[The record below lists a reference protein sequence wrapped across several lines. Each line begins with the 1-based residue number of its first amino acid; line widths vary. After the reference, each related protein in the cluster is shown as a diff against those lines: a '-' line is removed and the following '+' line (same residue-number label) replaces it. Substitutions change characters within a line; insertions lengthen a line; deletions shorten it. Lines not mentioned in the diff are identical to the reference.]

1 MNGRKSF
8 QNFNINENE
17 IRISLIQCNKKK
29 LSRFSLVNIKNLK
42 NKNGITLI
50 ALVISIIVML
60 ILAGVSLN
68 ATIGDNGIIT
78 QAQNATYMQSV
89 ASLEE
94 FLNNYYVEHYD
105 KMNTNE
111 SKVEALIGLEQSWFY
126 HPNLNYVVDSDGTA
140 HYFIIPENLPTEIS
154 SQIQGGKSTN
164 KEYRDYINCNDV
176 YGVTKDLK
184 VYYCKSG
191 KDTIMGVNSNEL
203 EQDSPTRIIF
213 PANSNWSKL
222 ISGSSDKE
230 IQAKDIKSVTSIKID
245 ENSGI
250 NDLSEIYNI
259 VGLKKLEISNI
270 TVNLNGIENLGS
282 LEEISFNNCIL
293 TNENVIGKCSN
304 LVNLSLINE
313 KQEIVTNVLDSMK
326 INDLAKL
333 KRLEIYADKNEYVKA
348 ITDVSQLADF
358 TEATKKSLTHL
369 NLKYEDI
376 DNLNF
381 LNGYDN
387 LYELDITNNSKI
399 TTLNGITSTK
409 LSNLYA
415 DSCNLGANETEEC
428 NEENAL
434 YVLGKCTNLNYIGL
448 RNNIELKHV
457 NYLKNNKRNYSYIY
471 LSGDSKILANEI
483 GEIRLMLLKATSYS
497 CESKYADIIN
507 GTEKIDLTR
516 MDLNDDSE
524 KFLALKNNTNLKSL
538 NLRYDTNLSNEKINE
553 ILSTCTGI
561 KYLSLEGLSQ
571 ITNIDFVKNMPD
583 LQVLDLQGCSNLNDI
598 SILEELKISNKQDLK
613 TLRLDN
619 GNIDLTKI
627 QNVINNL
634 ESYNPIGEYAFGS
647 YWGGY
652 YGFFASYD
660 VWTKLSECENIT
672 RIKGS
677 YCNNRMSFGDKSVDL
692 TGCKK
697 LKIISIG
704 YATLNLKIPDSV
716 TNIYLNVDSL
726 KSDFIFSTNSQLE
739 ELSLGSGEC
748 HWTNAYFSNWCKRLS
763 VCQKLKKITIQD
775 TENTVGSRS
784 SLSKLENIDLLK
796 NCSSLRTL
804 SITSLRNL
812 TDITGI
818 GELTQLTT
826 LSLYNCTSLVDI
838 SDLAVK
844 YENGVQKGLTNLT
857 YLNLSNNSIND
868 ISCLKDYK
876 NLQELNLNK
885 NRISN
890 IYYLKDLSKLSKL
903 SIQNNCI
910 YDNDYYSDENGNS
923 KTFNSTEILLNLYNQ
938 SLKYIYID
946 NNYIVDFSKISKLKW
961 NEHTGF

>member
-1 MNGRKSF
+1 MNKRKLF
-8 QNFNINENE
+8 QSKNYNAKNETKSSKFNLNNFG
-17 IRISLIQCNKKK
+17 
-29 LSRFSLVNIKNLK
+29 
-42 NKNGITLI
+42 NKNYSKSKKQAGITLI

-94 FLNNYYVEHYD
+94 FLNNYYVEHYE
-105 KMNTNE
+105 KMNTSE

-126 HPNLNYVVDSDGTA
+126 HPNLNYVVDSDGIA

-203 EQDSPTRIIF
+203 EQDSPTRMIF
-213 PANSNWSKL
+213 PANSNWAKL
-222 ISGSSDKE
+222 ISGNSDKE

-259 VGLKKLEISNI
+259 VGLKKLEISNV

-282 LEEISFNNCIL
+282 LEEISFSKCTLI
-293 TNENVIGKCSN
+293 NENVIGKCSN
-304 LVNLSLINE
+304 LINLSLINE
-313 KQEIVTNVLDSMK
+313 KQETVTNVLNAMK
-326 INDLAKL
+326 EKDFSKL
-333 KRLEIYADKNEYVKA
+333 KHLEIYADKNEYVKA
-348 ITDVSQLADF
+348 ITDISQLADF

-387 LYELDITNNSKI
+387 LYELNITNNSKI
-399 TTLNGITSTK
+399 TTLNGITSSK
-409 LSNLYA
+409 LSNIYA

-434 YVLGKCTNLNYIGL
+434 YVLGKCTNLHDVYL
-448 RNNIELKHV
+448 KNNTELKHV
-457 NYLKNNKRNYSYIY
+457 NYLKNNKRDYSYIY
-471 LSGDSKILANEI
+471 LSGNFKILTNEI
-483 GEIRLMLLKATSYS
+483 GEIRLILLKAIQYS
-497 CESKYADIIN
+497 CESKYTDIIN

-516 MDLNDDSE
+516 MDLKDDSE

-583 LQVLDLQGCSNLNDI
+583 LQVLDLQGCSKLNDL
-598 SILEELKISNKQDLK
+598 SILEDLKISNKQDLK

-652 YGFFASYD
+652 YGFFASYN
-660 VWTKLSECENIT
+660 VWTKLAECENIT
-672 RIKGS
+672 QIRGS
-677 YCNNRMSFGDKSVDL
+677 YCNNRMSFGDKTIDL

-697 LKIISIG
+697 LQRIDVS

-716 TNIYLNVDSL
+716 TNIYLGVDSL

-739 ELSLGSGEC
+739 ELLLDSGES

-763 VCQKLKKITIQD
+763 VCQKLKTITIKD
-775 TENTVGSRS
+775 TENPVGNKSI
-784 SLSKLENIDLLK
+784 LSKLENINLLK
-796 NCSSLRTL
+796 NCS
-804 SITSLRNL
+804 SLRNL

-844 YENGVQKGLTNLT
+844 YENEVQKGLTNLT

-868 ISCLKDYK
+868 ISCLKDYR
-876 NLQELNLNK
+876 NLQELNLTK

-903 SIQNNCI
+903 SVQNNCI
-910 YDNDYYSDENGNS
+910 YDNDYYSDENGNN

-946 NNYIVDFSKISKLKW
+946 NNYIVDFSKISKLRW